1 MKKILLAFSL
11 LLITT
16 VLFAQYTEQQLNTN
30 WTFKNINQQQW
41 LPATVPGTVHTD
53 LLSNKKIED
62 PFYRD
67 NEPKLRWIE
76 RENWEYKTTFPI
88 DVATLQKQHIL
99 LQFDGLDTYAD
110 VYLNGK
116 LFMSANNMFRVWK
129 ADAKNF
135 LKASGNE
142 LIIKFRSAQNFVD
155 STENANYPLRLP
167 ENDRVYA
174 RKAQYH
180 FGWDWGPKFT
190 TCGIWRPVKIV
201 SWNDV
206 KVNNIQIT
214 TPEITAANAVVK
226 AVINIQSDVAKTVNI
241 NASPYINNRSVT
253 LQQGENNIELSFNIA
268 KPVLWWSNGL
278 GEPHLYS
285 LAFTFSDGNK
295 VFQQKNETFGVRTV
309 HLIQKPDA
317 AGKSFYIELNGVPVF
332 LKGGNYIPQS
342 PFLTAKKYDDYAKLI
357 NDAKT
362 ANFNALRVWG
372 GGTYEEDM
380 FYDLCDKNGILVWQ
394 DLMFACGMYPADEA
408 SLNNIKTELKENIE
422 RLRNHPSIALWC
434 GNNENKEGWFNWFW
448 QRDYKISA
456 TDSVKL
462 YDWYQ
467 TIFEKTIP
475 QIITQCDPQRDYWP
489 TSPSY
494 GWEHKESL
502 TEGDSHY
509 WGVWHGPAY
518 DFEIFEE
525 KTGRFVSEYGM
536 QGFPTWNTIER
547 FALPEDYDTTSNVM
561 RVHQRNP
568 PGYGK
573 IKSYMSRYY
582 KTPKNFY
589 AIAYVSQV
597 LQQYGI
603 GKSTEIHRRKMPYCM
618 GTFYWQLNDCWP
630 VVSWSSI
637 DGSGNWKA
645 LHYQLAKNYAPF
657 LITVK
662 DNNQP
667 PSIYIVSDKLT
678 ETKAVLSY
686 TVTDFSGKVLMPK
699 KQQNVVVSKNSS
711 KSYIDFSNKDF
722 ARIDTANAV
731 MQIELKNGNEVLATQ
746 NYYFTRPKNLALPP
760 VTIRVKMID
769 STTLEVTADKLAKNV
784 WLSVKAKNAHFSD
797 NFFDLMPGTAK
808 RITVS
813 EAVTEREVQ
822 TYSLADSY

>member
-1 MKKILLAFSL
+1 MKKTSFILLL
-11 LLITT
+11 LLTT
-16 VLFAQYTEQQLNTN
+16 IFSFAQYSEQTLATN
-30 WTFKNINQQQW
+30 WSFRNVNGQEW
-41 LPATVPGTVHTD
+41 MPATVPGTVHTD
-53 LLSNKKIED
+53 LWNNKKID
-62 PFYRD
+62 HPFYRD

-76 RENWEYKTTFPI
+76 RENWEYKTTFNI
-88 DVATLQKQHIL
+88 DAATLQKQHVV

-110 VYLNGK
+110 VYLNGR
-116 LFMSANNMFRVWK
+116 LFLSANNMFRVWK
-129 ADAKNF
+129 ADAKRF

-142 LIIKFRSAQNFVD
+142 LVIKFKSALNYVD

-201 SWNDV
+201 SWDDV
-206 KVNNIQIT
+206 KINNIQIT
-214 TPEITAANAVVK
+214 TPEISAAKALVKTVVT
-226 AVINIQSDVAKTVNI
+226 IESDVAKNISI
-241 NASPYINNRSVT
+241 NASPYINNRSVA
-253 LQQGENNIELSFNIA
+253 LQKGENKIELSFNIN
-268 KPVLWWSNGL
+268 KPILWWSNGL

-285 LAFTFSDGNK
+285 LTFSFSDGNK
-295 VFQQKNETFGVRTV
+295 VFQQRKESFGIRTV
-309 HLIQKPDA
+309 HLIQKPDE

-332 LKGGNYIPQS
+332 MKGANYIPQS
-342 PFLTAKKYDDYAKLI
+342 PFLPAKKYEDYAKLI

-380 FYDLCDKNGILVWQ
+380 FYDLCDQNGILVWQ
-394 DLMFACGMYPADEA
+394 DFMFACGAYPADDA
-408 SLNNIKTELKENIE
+408 SLNNIKTEVVENIE

-434 GNNENKEGWFNWFW
+434 GNNENKEGWFNWGW
-448 QRDYKISA
+448 QRDYKISQS
-456 TDSVKL
+456 DSVKA
-462 YDWYQ
+462 YGWYQ

-475 QIITQCDPQRDYWP
+475 QLIQQYDPQRDYWP

-494 GWEHKESL
+494 GWGHQESI

-536 QGFPTWNTIER
+536 QGFPSWNTIES
-547 FALPEDYDTTSNVM
+547 FTLPQDYDTTSNVM

-573 IKSYMSRYY
+573 IKSYMDRYY
-582 KTPKNFY
+582 KTPKDFY
-589 AIAYVSQV
+589 ALVYVSQV

-618 GTFYWQLNDCWP
+618 GTLYWQLNDCWP

-637 DGSGNWKA
+637 DGLGNWKA
-645 LHYQLAKNYAPF
+645 LHYQLVKNYAPY

-667 PSIYIVSDKLT
+667 PSIFIVSDKLAD
-678 ETKAVLSY
+678 TKAVLSY
-686 TVTDFSGKVLMPK
+686 TVKDFNGKILIPK
-699 KQQNVVVSKNSS
+699 KQVHITVSKNSS
-711 KSYIDFSNKDF
+711 KSYVDFSSNDF
-722 ARIDTANAV
+722 ANIDKSNAV
-731 MQIELKNGNEVLATQ
+731 MEIELKSGKEVLATQ
-746 NYYFTRPKNLALPP
+746 NYFFARPKDLALQH
-760 VTIRVKMID
+760 VTVNVKMID
-769 STTLEVTADKLAKNV
+769 NKTLEVSADKLAKNV
-784 WLSVKAKNAHFSD
+784 WLSVKEKNIHFSD
-797 NFFDLMPGTAK
+797 NFFDLLPGEVK
-808 RITVS
+808 RITVP
-813 EAVTEREVQ
+813 EPLTGNEIQ
-822 TYSLADSY
+822 TYSLVDSY